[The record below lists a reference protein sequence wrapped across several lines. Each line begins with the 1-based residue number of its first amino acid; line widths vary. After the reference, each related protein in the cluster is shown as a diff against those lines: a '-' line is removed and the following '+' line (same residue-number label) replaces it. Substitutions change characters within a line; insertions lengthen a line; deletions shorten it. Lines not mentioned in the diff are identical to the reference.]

1 MTLQSDFIHRTSI
14 TAAEDA
20 AKPNGHTEWSSVPP
34 PAPTDCTVAAWL
46 ARDIPEPD
54 LLLGPFSTTSR
65 TLMVADTGLG
75 KTNLCLA
82 MAFAMALGQPLL
94 HWAAGRRARVL
105 FIDGEMSKRLVK
117 ARLRDAVRR
126 AGGVMPETL
135 YVLSR
140 DAVED
145 LPPLN
150 TPEGQAFVNAFIARL
165 GSVDFLYFDNVQSLL
180 LGDMKDE
187 EPWQQTLPWIR
198 DLTRRSI
205 GQLWVH
211 HTGHN
216 TSQSYGTKTREWQL
230 DMVLLMEDVERATAD
245 IAFSLKFTKARERGP
260 DNRADFAN
268 QIVTLSN
275 DVWGVDGAT
284 IVARSRGPSPIGRKF
299 HDALLNAIAVG
310 GLADTRSAGRP
321 ATTRNKWFGECVRLG
336 MLDGS
341 SDDRVSASD
350 RAKLSKY
357 RAELVAANWI
367 ACNGDLTWSICQ

>member
-1 MTLQSDFIHRTSI
+1 
-14 TAAEDA
+14 
-20 AKPNGHTEWSSVPP
+20 
-34 PAPTDCTVAAWL
+34 
-46 ARDIPEPD
+46 
-54 LLLGPFSTTSR
+54 
-65 TLMVADTGLG
+65 
-75 KTNLCLA
+75 
-82 MAFAMALGQPLL
+82 
-94 HWAAGRRARVL
+94 
-105 FIDGEMSKRLVK
+105 
-117 ARLRDAVRR
+117 
-126 AGGVMPETL
+126 MPETL

-310 GLADTRSAGRP
+310 VLADTRSAGRP

-367 ACNGDLTWSICQ
+367 ACNGDLTWSIRQ